1 MKTTF
6 GCMTFVLGL
15 LLAVV
20 FILGACE
27 EITHNRAVTAV
38 VQEQTEQ
45 VRIQEKEATERTRI
59 IVDGNVQ
66 IAEIQADATK
76 KTDFTFIVFWVVRAL
91 AWPLGIV
98 VCGWLLYLFIG
109 WYAENVG

>member
-1 MKTTF
+1 MKTIF
-6 GCMTFVLGL
+6 GCMTFALGL
-15 LLAVV
+15 LLATV

-45 VRIQEKEATERTRI
+45 IRIAQTEETERTRI
-59 IVDGNVQ
+59 VVDGNVQ
-66 IAEIQADATK
+66 IAEIQADAQK
-76 KTDFTFIVFWVVRAL
+76 KTDFIFVVFWVVRAL

-98 VCGWLLYLFIG
+98 MCVWVLYLFME
-109 WYAENVG
+109 WLL

>member
-1 MKTTF
+1 MKAAF

-27 EITHNRAVTAV
+27 EITHNRAATVIA
-38 VQEQTEQ
+38 QAQTEQ
-45 VRIQEKEATERTRI
+45 VRIQETEETERTRI

-66 IAEIQADATK
+66 IAEIQADAQK

-91 AWPLGIV
+91 AWPLVIV
-98 VCGWLLYLFIG
+98 VAGWLLFLFLG
-109 WYAENVG
+109 WWFDGGQ